1 MQVGQ
6 TKKWFARQLES
17 SFASSHNARRYP
29 KANADRIGGI
39 KRSILLFLPVELT
52 MRMSFRVFRAC
63 AVALCATSPMIASA
77 QVPVERVDTAM
88 IEKIKEEGL
97 QRSKVMETISYI
109 TDVHGPRLTGSPLT
123 RKAGEWAK
131 GQLTE
136 WGLENAQLESWG
148 PFGRGWTLEACST
161 NMVEPHFSQIIAYPK
176 AWTPSTPKTVR
187 GEPIYLEANTK
198 EDLEKYRGKLGKA
211 IVLISPPREALDTLR
226 QPLTAGERR
235 VLDWFDEV
243 LPRVA

>member
-1 MQVGQ
+1 MCRS
-6 TKKWFARQLES
+6 TMCDEPHYRQRS
-17 SFASSHNARRYP
+17 SS
-29 KANADRIGGI
+29 
-39 KRSILLFLPVELT
+39 
-52 MRMSFRVFRAC
+52 C
-63 AVALCATSPMIASA
+63 
-77 QVPVERVDTAM
+77 ERVDTAM

-97 QRSKVMETISYI
+97 KRSKVMETISYI

-136 WGLENAQLESWG
+136 WGLENAQLETWG
-148 PFGRGWTLEACST
+148 PFGRGWTLEACSA
-161 NMVEPHFSQIIAYPK
+161 NMVEPHFSQLIAYPK

-211 IVLISPPREALDTLR
+211 IVLISPPREVKALFEAPATRQTDSELLALR
-226 QPLTAGERR
+226 STSPGAPTCDVIFLLAHPQNSLWSPSSSLVRGRWRARLRRPRSQENREPLSGWCTETRR
-235 VLDWFDEV
+235 GDIAW
-243 LPRVA
+243 RRNR